1 MKIFFKKVAALLMTA
16 AIICALS
23 VPVFASYME
32 HEGLEVSVEMDKE
45 SYEEGELI
53 TATITVK
60 NTNAEAVIIT
70 NLEQLIPEGYELAKD
85 SEAATENVELAPGE
99 TVTLNVTYGGEAAEP
114 SAEDAVEDFF
124 NTVIYGETAGIPN
137 LLIAIIIIAA
147 VIIFFKLT

>member
-1 MKIFFKKVAALLMTA
+1 MKIFFKKAAAVLMAA

-99 TVTLNVTYGGEAAEP
+99 
-114 SAEDAVEDFF
+114 
-124 NTVIYGETAGIPN
+124 
-137 LLIAIIIIAA
+137 
-147 VIIFFKLT
+147 